1 MREDVL
7 EFMYWILQ
15 TVHTNAVLPAPERV
29 DEVTRFRV
37 CVRWE

>member
-15 TVHTNAVLPAPERV
+15 TVHTNAVLPAPKCI
-29 DEVTRFRV
+29 DDVTGLRV